1 MTRLEKNSYLTAKR
15 DKEGVIISVLNFL
28 LLIFPIWF
36 SILNNL
42 IIMDSLIGIMKDF
55 ISRFFTMYPF
65 YTLWIIKV
73 TYGFRMFS
81 RSIKREHWEET
92 SPTNS
97 FQPSVPLFYPLW
109 TSENMRFSFVW
120 RGCEIGT
127 LGRKNGWNIS

>member
-55 ISRFFTMYPF
+55 I
-65 YTLWIIKV
+65 
-73 TYGFRMFS
+73 
-81 RSIKREHWEET
+81 
-92 SPTNS
+92 
-97 FQPSVPLFYPLW
+97 
-109 TSENMRFSFVW
+109 
-120 RGCEIGT
+120 
-127 LGRKNGWNIS
+127 